1 MKRSV
6 GRWFGRHRVLVGL
19 VALVVSL
26 VPSVV
31 FIVRTGGESDG
42 SVLEDLWPG
51 LVVAVVLLTAL
62 VWATGWT
69 RQVGLVAPHHGWWRW
84 YLLPSLW
91 AVGMLVVGRHTEW
104 SEPDEFPFLALV
116 LVLLLVG
123 IVEELVYRGFLLHI
137 FQRRLSVGV
146 AVAVVSA
153 LFSFTHL
160 GAGGSAGSMLVTVA
174 AVFSLAVL
182 QSALYLI
189 GGSIFPVIAFH
200 MWWDV
205 MMLSGGAVDL
215 ESGAGPVAWLGLAA
229 TTVMSLG
236 YGIFVLQRFAQT
248 PTDSSHRIDD
258 TSGPT

>member
-1 MKRSV
+1 MV
-6 GRWFGRHRVLVGL
+6 GPQSRWLGRHPVLVAF

-31 FIVRTGGESDG
+31 FFARTGGESDG

-51 LVVAVVLLTAL
+51 LVIAAVSIAAL
-62 VWATGWT
+62 VWATGWA
-69 RQVGLVAPHHGWWRW
+69 RQVGLVAPNHGWWRW

-91 AVGMLVVGRHTEW
+91 AVGMLLVGRFTEW

-137 FQRRLSVGV
+137 FRRRLSVGM
-146 AVAVVSA
+146 AVGAVSA

-160 GAGGSAGSMLVTVA
+160 GGGGSVGSLLATVA

-182 QSALYLI
+182 QAALYLL
-189 GGSIFPVIAFH
+189 GGSIVPVIAFH
-200 MWWDV
+200 VWWDV
-205 MMLSGGAVDL
+205 MMFSGGAVDL
-215 ESGAGPVAWLGLAA
+215 GSGTGPFAWVGLVT

-236 YGIFVLQRFAQT
+236 YAIFLLQRFTQT
-248 PTDSSHRIDD
+248 PAGSPNLIEDSKGRS
-258 TSGPT
+258 